1 MSNRLTDEEL
11 LAKMKAHI
19 KDRKAVYDALVDG
32 YREAAADPEYVKE
45 QTEWVGGTESLQT
58 AECGLFALYIPGHC
72 VLSKGHE
79 PAADHKTQYGEHFT
93 RGLREDEGGHE

>member
-1 MSNRLTDEEL
+1 MSERLPDEEL
-11 LAKMKAHI
+11 LAKMREHFKE
-19 KDRKAVYDALVDG
+19 RKAMYYALVD
-32 YREAAADPEYVKE
+32 DPKP
-45 QTEWVGGTESLQT
+45 
-58 AECGLFALYIPGHC
+58 ECGLFALYIPGHC